1 MTYTIQK
8 DRAAIT
14 CHFCHKTSYNKN
26 DVEQLYCGHCKIF
39 HADHPPSP
47 ELTQAR
53 KRLAEEISGMSES
66 KWEQ

>member
-39 HADHPPSP
+39 HADHRQLSP
-47 ELTQAR
+47 
-53 KRLAEEISGMSES
+53 
-66 KWEQ
+66 